1 MSADIE
7 LTWEWPADRI
17 VEQKLLVKVL
27 DVNENSGFFSFNKAP
42 SIASNL
48 PDPVT
53 VKAKLIDQKGNL
65 KNKTIE
71 LTLPKLEL
79 GLIKVNDLV
88 IIGIV
93 ESKVCIC
100 IKPVESENIDTD
112 KISCL

>member
-7 LTWEWPADRI
+7 LTWEWPADRA

-27 DVNENSGFFSFNKAP
+27 DVNENSGYFSFNKTP

-53 VKAKLIDQKGNL
+53 VSAKLMAQEEEP
-65 KNKTIE
+65 KNKTVE

-79 GLIKVNDLV
+79 GSIKTDDLAILGV
-88 IIGIV
+88 V
-93 ESKVCIC
+93 EGKICIC
-100 IKPVESENIDTD
+100 IKSVESENIDLD
-112 KISCL
+112 KISCP